1 MRYKNFF
8 VIFVSF
14 LISFF
19 ICEFFLR
26 VKPNILSD
34 KVIFNFPHG
43 KVREKIFK
51 EVFNIDK
58 EKIEYLI
65 DDNEKKIPLYQNNID
80 WRAHEK
86 DIEWGAKSIAFYKKG
101 FCEPDI
107 EKLIKPSGN
116 LSNAIAVG
124 DSFTYCYSLSP
135 YSSWPNMLGNLENKI
150 DTKVYN
156 LGIKGQGPYQYNQ
169 ILKRYINRNTK
180 YIFIGFYEGNDLRD
194 TLKYLDH
201 KKKKNFNLKEIKEKN
216 IRDFIANFV
225 KRSYLINFI
234 YAAGVNK
241 IYHTIFGIN
250 KTKENIENLKY
261 QYVNQG
267 RVINF
272 NLENVDT
279 DEIFY
284 ANKIYEMNNPKVYLN
299 DKYFEPFS
307 NLKETA
313 KKFQSK
319 IFLVYIPSSYNSFG
333 NNIVFNNEEHKFL
346 LSNFSKIQ
354 REVLKKICEQLNINF
369 IDTSKGIEKYN
380 ETNPNILS
388 HFPVNVHL
396 TSEGHN
402 LVKEIIISHFN
413 KSFNLN

>member
-1 MRYKNFF
+1 M
-8 VIFVSF
+8 
-14 LISFF
+14 
-19 ICEFFLR
+19 
-26 VKPNILSD
+26 
-34 KVIFNFPHG
+34 
-43 KVREKIFK
+43 
-51 EVFNIDK
+51 
-58 EKIEYLI
+58 
-65 DDNEKKIPLYQNNID
+65 
-80 WRAHEK
+80 
-86 DIEWGAKSIAFYKKG
+86 KG
-101 FCEPDI
+101 M
-107 EKLIKPSGN
+107 
-116 LSNAIAVG
+116 
-124 DSFTYCYSLSP
+124 T
-135 YSSWPNMLGNLENKI
+135 
-150 DTKVYN
+150 
-156 LGIKGQGPYQYNQ
+156 
-169 ILKRYINRNTK
+169 
-180 YIFIGFYEGNDLRD
+180 LRD

-201 KKKKNFNLKEIKEKN
+201 KKKENFNLKEIKEKN

-333 NNIVFNNEEHKFL
+333 NNIVFNNEKHKFL

-413 KSFNLN
+413 KSLNLN